1 MMFMFMHVVLLVL
14 LIVGVT
20 VPVVLIM
27 LLRML
32 VVEKLITRLFAF
44 MDTAFMVVS
53 VTLSLAVSMI

>member
-1 MMFMFMHVVLLVL
+1 MMFMFMHVVLLVFL
-14 LIVGVT
+14 VVGVT